1 MAGRRGWIAG
11 ACRLL
16 GRVGRLH
23 FRSTFTCSLTLNTDC
38 LHSTCAEYATGY
50 KLHVYNND
58 GTAVQN
64 GGTNLV
70 VVLPV
75 TGGAGTKTHSL
86 TAGELGSPTGAATFK
101 FKASGSQTMH
111 MQCG

>member
-1 MAGRRGWIAG
+1 M
-11 ACRLL
+11 
-16 GRVGRLH
+16 GRLH
-23 FRSTFTCSLTLNTDC
+23 FWSTFTRSLTLNTDC
-38 LHSTCAEYATGY
+38 LHSTCTPEYATGY

-86 TAGELGSPTGAATFK
+86 AAGELGSPTGAATFK
-101 FKASGSQTMH
+101 FKASCSEAMH